1 MPALGRLQPSDD
13 DDDDNDVRA
22 DVSGNEHEDQ
32 IGRQLRMRDCHL
44 LVLHSTGG
52 PRDFG
57 VVVTLLA
64 FGTLRHSALHLHTVT
79 QRLFYRGTPRLGS
92 SCHTSYIQYVHYP
105 VHIISIVNSD
115 CSTGGSYH

>member
-1 MPALGRLQPSDD
+1 MLMMIDD
-13 DDDDNDVRA
+13 DDDVRA

-52 PRDFG
+52 PRDLG
-57 VVVTLLA
+57 VVVTLLT
-64 FGTLRHSALHLHTVT
+64 FGTLRLSALHLHTGT
-79 QRLFYRGTPRLGS
+79 QRFFDRGTPRLGS
-92 SCHTSYIQYVHYP
+92 SCHTSYIQYAQYP

-115 CSTGGSYH
+115 CSTGGILPLEGSCHN